1 LKALVLKDYNLFSYE
16 DAPMP
21 EVGVEEV
28 LVKIMACSICGSDVH
43 GMDGSSGRRKPPIIM
58 GHEAAGIIEKVGKD
72 VEDYEV
78 GDRVTF
84 DSTVYCGKCFYCKQ
98 GKVNLCDHRIVL
110 GVSCEEYRKNGAMA
124 QYLSVP
130 ERILYKLPEK
140 VQFEQAALIEPLA
153 IALHAV
159 NQTPITINDQ
169 AVVFGVGT
177 IGSLIVQILRL
188 AGCGKIIAVDLDQS
202 KLDLACKNGADIG
215 LNPGEINII
224 EKIKELTNGRGADIA
239 FEAIGISKTVNYAIS
254 TLRKGGALTLV
265 GNVSTSIDFPLQS
278 VVTREILINSSCASA
293 GEYRASIDMVAR
305 EDVNVEAILSAVVPL
320 KEGAS
325 WFERLSAGEAGLM
338 KVVLKPNE

>member
-21 EVGVEEV
+21 EVGAEEV

-43 GMDGSSGRRKPPIIM
+43 GIDGSSGRRQPPIIM

-78 GDRVTF
+78 GERVTF
-84 DSTVYCGKCFYCKQ
+84 DSTVYCGKCFYCNQ

-110 GVSCEEYRKNGAMA
+110 GVSCEDYRRNGAMA
-124 QYLSVP
+124 QYLTVP

-140 VQFEQAALIEPLA
+140 VKFEQAALIEPLA

-177 IGSLIVQILRL
+177 IGSLIVQILRV

-215 LNPGEINII
+215 LNPGKINII

-293 GEYRASIDMVAR
+293 GEYRASIDMIVR
-305 EDVNVEAILSAVVPL
+305 EDVNVDAILSAVVPL